1 MMRFPLPADTFPPLL
16 LSEEDQVELQK
27 LAEGFVHEAFEE
39 YTDFRCV
46 DGGVLDKE
54 RWKAVKTRD
63 GVTSY
68 RDLRMV
74 DPERSRVAPKEKVGS
89 SQMTASTKLHG
100 VLAVGTV
107 PGEFND
113 MAFGLVNATTEML
126 KLKSSYTKDKIVDAK
141 MKKLNWLLKTTKTVI
156 LDRHSDDCTVCGKP
170 VSRSRSCQVCL
181 STMCSRCAVTKK
193 LSFLS
198 PTSRRV
204 SRRSLTF
211 CARCILA
218 AYKADALDIAAEEL
232 VRQNPFDFYER
243 STGSSA
249 SSRAPS
255 PSNSIPPDATSEF
268 FG

>member
-1 MMRFPLPADTFPPLL
+1 MSF
-16 LSEEDQVELQK
+16 SKV
-27 LAEGFVHEAFEE
+27 VH
-39 YTDFRCV
+39 C
-46 DGGVLDKE
+46 G
-54 RWKAVKTRD
+54 
-63 GVTSY
+63 
-68 RDLRMV
+68 
-74 DPERSRVAPKEKVGS
+74 
-89 SQMTASTKLHG
+89 Q
-100 VLAVGTV
+100 
-107 PGEFND
+107 
-113 MAFGLVNATTEML
+113 
-126 KLKSSYTKDKIVDAK
+126 

-170 VSRSRSCQVCL
+170 VSRSKSCQVCL

-211 CARCILA
+211 CVRCILA

-249 SSRAPS
+249 SSKAPS

>member
-74 DPERSRVAPKEKVGS
+74 DPERSRVAPKEK
-89 SQMTASTKLHG
+89 
-100 VLAVGTV
+100 
-107 PGEFND
+107 
-113 MAFGLVNATTEML
+113 
-126 KLKSSYTKDKIVDAK
+126 

-170 VSRSRSCQVCL
+170 VSRSKSCQVCL

-211 CARCILA
+211 CVRCILA

-249 SSRAPS
+249 SSKAPS